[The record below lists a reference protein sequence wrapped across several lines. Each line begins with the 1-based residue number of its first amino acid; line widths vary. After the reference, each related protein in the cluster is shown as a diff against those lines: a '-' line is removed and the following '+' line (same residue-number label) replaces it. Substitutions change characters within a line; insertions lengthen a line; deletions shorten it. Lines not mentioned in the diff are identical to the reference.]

1 MRIGVSGP
9 ANVGKTTFVND
20 FLVEFPNFTLPREN
34 YRETAKGKRINQ
46 LTTKTSQLAI
56 LRTMLRAEKEKGD
69 VIFDRIIL
77 DNYVYTKA
85 QFLRGKINKRFLLM
99 TEMKMWESVDN
110 LDMLFFIPT
119 ALSVELKEDS
129 LRDTD
134 KGFLDLTNRL
144 FIENILVASQRI
156 SVKVLTG
163 TRAERI
169 ELARRYLNS

>member
-1 MRIGVSGP
+1 
-9 ANVGKTTFVND
+9 
-20 FLVEFPNFTLPREN
+20 
-34 YRETAKGKRINQ
+34 
-46 LTTKTSQLAI
+46 
-56 LRTMLRAEKEKGD
+56 
-69 VIFDRIIL
+69 
-77 DNYVYTKA
+77 
-85 QFLRGKINKRFLLM
+85 M